1 MKKNYLLILGAALFL
16 CALLFFINL
25 YLGAIGA
32 VILIALAM
40 SVFIMQETRV
50 LPDVAVQLR
59 DDAKGIVLVNRGN
72 APAYK
77 IHVAL
82 VPLNIE
88 FDKDTLAP
96 DASFEFS
103 VESMINEAKAVVEFQ
118 DETGARRSRTYALSA
133 LGTTEEDLLKPV
145 FPLFH
150 WK

>member
-1 MKKNYLLILGAALFL
+1 MEKSRLLILGAGLFI
-16 CALLFFINL
+16 CALLFFINV
-25 YLGAIGA
+25 YLGAIA
-32 VILIALAM
+32 VVILLVLAM
-40 SVFIMQETRV
+40 SLFIMQETRI
-50 LPDVAVQLR
+50 LPDVAVMLR

-96 DASFEFS
+96 DASFEFG
-103 VESMINEAKAVVEFQ
+103 VESMVNEAKAVVEFQ
-118 DETGARRSRTYALSA
+118 DETGARRARTYALSA
-133 LGTTEEDLLKPV
+133 LGTTDEDLLKPV
-145 FPLFH
+145 FPLFN